1 MSWNEKSSDRDR
13 HAHLYLCASSFGM
26 NWVSVVKTM
35 EINIFFIFLKDSQ
48 KVAVSH
54 HRKQKKMARQ
64 QPKLERVFMFT
75 VVLFKGVKNHD
86 V

>member
-1 MSWNEKSSDRDR
+1 
-13 HAHLYLCASSFGM
+13 M
-26 NWVSVVKTM
+26 NWVSVVKMM
-35 EINIFFIFLKDSQ
+35 EITIFFIFLKDSQ

-54 HRKQKKMARQ
+54 HKKKMDRQ

>member
-1 MSWNEKSSDRDR
+1 
-13 HAHLYLCASSFGM
+13 
-26 NWVSVVKTM
+26 M

-54 HRKQKKMARQ
+54 HKKIKNKMDRQ

>member
-1 MSWNEKSSDRDR
+1 
-13 HAHLYLCASSFGM
+13 M
-26 NWVSVVKTM
+26 NWVSVVKMM
-35 EINIFFIFLKDSQ
+35 EINTFFIFLKDSQ

-54 HRKQKKMARQ
+54 HQKKLKKMDRP

-75 VVLFKGVKNHD
+75 AVLFKGVKNHD